1 MPLYEYECRS
11 CGTVTDIR
19 HGFDESVSEACPACG
34 GELMR
39 RFSPTGIVFKGSGF
53 YITDSRKSN
62 GATSGKSKGS
72 PEKSPAEK
80 APADAN
86 APKPDA
92 ASAAKPDGA
101 GAAGKSTAK
110 GDSSAA

>member
-62 GATSGKSKGS
+62 SGAASGKSKGS

-80 APADAN
+80 APADASASKPGA
-86 APKPDA
+86 AP
-92 ASAAKPDGA
+92 AAKPDGA
-101 GAAGKSTAK
+101 AATVK